1 MSEIICREMTLSDLN
16 EVYSIECSCFTQPWS
31 MESLVREL
39 TENDFAYYTA
49 AECDEKVIG
58 YAGMWVVPGEAH
70 MTNIAVTEDY
80 RCRGAA
86 TDMMLYLMREAL
98 NRGANCMTLEVRE
111 HNHRAQR
118 VYNALGF
125 RYAGTRRRYY
135 SDTGENALI
144 LWNEDIASTLKKS
157 EENKQG

>member
-1 MSEIICREMTLSDLN
+1 MI
-16 EVYSIECSCFTQPWS
+16 
-31 MESLVREL
+31 
-39 TENDFAYYTA
+39 
-49 AECDEKVIG
+49 
-58 YAGMWVVPGEAH
+58 
-70 MTNIAVTEDY
+70 
-80 RCRGAA
+80 
-86 TDMMLYLMREAL
+86 LYLMREAL